1 MKKALFLAGV
11 VLSTA
16 LAAQAGVGIQYKGK
30 VTIEGGPYQAEA
42 AKMQKMSPEERARMR
57 EMGMTTE
64 GASGYEFKAEAAGGQ
79 YKMTYLSPFM
89 MFPEGSYVLGDSA
102 SKMAYF
108 VFPDKKQYIEMNI
121 NELGAL
127 AKSMKVTY
135 SNEKVSVSPLPPKL
149 VNGVLCSGKRINLTY
164 DTEATVMGFH
174 SKSHEEQTT
183 DYYTTNKYDVL
194 ALFGGRNWQAQGLT
208 TGDAAFDREIQSKVG
223 FLGFPMEI
231 INHHTANGKD
241 QGTTTLTTSDVQMVP
256 FAPGHFSL
264 PAGYKK
270 TTFMG
275 LVMGGQGEQ
284 PQQGEKQEGRPSLK
298 DLMKH
303 FGGN

>member
-30 VTIEGGPYQAEA
+30 VTIEGGPQQAEA

-57 EMGMTTE
+57 EMGMSTE
-64 GASGYEFKAEAAGGQ
+64 GASGYEFKAEADGGQ
-79 YKMTYLSPFM
+79 FKMTYLSPFM
-89 MFPEGSYVLGDSA
+89 MFPEGSYLLGDNA
-102 SKMAYF
+102 AKMAYF

-121 NELGAL
+121 NELGAM

-135 SNEKVSVSPLPPKL
+135 SNEKVSVAPLPPKL
-149 VNGVLCSGKRINLTY
+149 IGGALCPGKRINLSY

-183 DYYTTNKYDVL
+183 DYYTTDKYDVL
-194 ALFGGRNWQAQGLT
+194 ALFGGRNWQAQGLA
-208 TGDAAFDREIQSKVG
+208 TGDAAFDREIQAKVG

-231 INHHTANGKD
+231 VIHRTANGKD
-241 QGTTTLTTSDVQMVP
+241 QGTTTLTTSDVQMMP

-264 PAGYKK
+264 PAGYEK

-284 PQQGEKQEGRPSLK
+284 PQGEKQEARPSLK